1 MNDTATT
8 NTNTAPAV
16 TAPEPLRAGHTPNL
30 PALLRER
37 GVSLLVTTYQAGKL
51 VVVRE
56 QDGAL
61 NTHFRTFQAPMGL
74 ASPTAARS
82 SPSEPPSR
90 SGSSATSPTSPPGS
104 SPRGRTTPA
113 SCPAPATSPATS

>member
-56 QDGAL
+56 QDGAV

-74 ASPTAARS
+74 ALTDGGAKLAIGTTIQVWEFRDVPDA
-82 SPSEPPSR
+82 
-90 SGSSATSPTSPPGS
+90 PPGS